1 MAEPDASDAI
11 LSRLLS
17 LHPKSIDLTL
27 GRVEALLA
35 KLGHPERALPPVVHV
50 AGTNGKG
57 STQAMMRAGFE
68 SAGLRIHAYT
78 SPHLAR
84 FHERIRVAGRLIDD
98 AALSALL
105 AECEAVNAGAPITFF
120 EITTVAAF
128 LAFARTPADW
138 LLLEVGLGGRLDAT
152 NVIARPRLTIIT
164 PVSYDHQQYLGETLT
179 EIAGEKAGIL
189 KPGVPC
195 VVGPQT
201 DEGLAAI
208 EARAEAIGAPLLI
221 AGRDWEARAE
231 NGRLVYRDE
240 AGLLDLAPPILPGA
254 HQFQNAGAAIAA
266 LRALGLGEDACAAAA
281 GRAEWPARLQRLR
294 KGALAEIAAAGGV
307 ELWLDGGHNL
317 AAGEVIAR
325 HFADLQDRSP
335 APLALV
341 CGMLDT
347 KDCAGFLRCFAGLA
361 RGARTLDIPD
371 TQASTPAARLAAIAT
386 EAGVAAQPCADAGQA
401 VREAVALAGPGG
413 RVLICG
419 SLYLAG
425 SILRANG

>member
-1 MAEPDASDAI
+1 M
-11 LSRLLS
+11 
-17 LHPKSIDLTL
+17 
-27 GRVEALLA
+27 
-35 KLGHPERALPPVVHV
+35 
-50 AGTNGKG
+50 
-57 STQAMMRAGFE
+57 
-68 SAGLRIHAYT
+68 
-78 SPHLAR
+78 
-84 FHERIRVAGRLIDD
+84 
-98 AALSALL
+98 
-105 AECEAVNAGAPITFF
+105 
-120 EITTVAAF
+120 
-128 LAFARTPADW
+128 
-138 LLLEVGLGGRLDAT
+138 
-152 NVIARPRLTIIT
+152 
-164 PVSYDHQQYLGETLT
+164 
-179 EIAGEKAGIL
+179 
-189 KPGVPC
+189 PC

-325 HFADLQDRSP
+325 HFADLHDRSP